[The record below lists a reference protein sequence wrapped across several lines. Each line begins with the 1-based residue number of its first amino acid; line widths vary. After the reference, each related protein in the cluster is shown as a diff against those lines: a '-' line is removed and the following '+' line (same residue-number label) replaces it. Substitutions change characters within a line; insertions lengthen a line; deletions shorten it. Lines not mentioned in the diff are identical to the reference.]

1 MIDDNENET
10 ENEKQSQRC
19 DTHRSRPRQRKNI
32 LNIKCCNIMMVMIIA
47 QHLSI
52 MIKLNSRKKLSKA
65 ACV

>member
-32 LNIKCCNIMMVMIIA
+32 LNIKCCNIMMVMIIK

>member
-32 LNIKCCNIMMVMIIA
+32 LNIKCCNIMMVMIIK
-47 QHLSI
+47 QHLSN
-52 MIKLNSRKKLSKA
+52 MIKLNSRRS
-65 ACV
+65 